1 MGCTGLGC
9 LAVLAVLC
17 GALGDAPSRGKS
29 LVPAPGGLDGHPRS
43 LGRGGPFAGATV
55 ALGCEWV
62 PALQQREGLVQARGK
77 ELGSG
82 VTVCGS
88 KCGTLLYAWV
98 SASFTLLRIAG
109 RGCPVVVYRCF
120 GEGFVSFCSCT
131 CLYKSI
137 YTYTFICIHIC
148 VCGRRA
154 INLSPYPDE
163 MSPRM
168 QSRVSS

>member
-1 MGCTGLGC
+1 MVPGEGR
-9 LAVLAVLC
+9 AVC
-17 GALGDAPSRGKS
+17 RCHS
-29 LVPAPGGLDGHPRS
+29 
-43 LGRGGPFAGATV
+43 
-55 ALGCEWV
+55 
-62 PALQQREGLVQARGK
+62 
-77 ELGSG
+77 GSG
-82 VTVCGS
+82 VQVGS
-88 KCGTLLYAWV
+88 SSPAGRGSGSGQGQGAGIWSHRVWQQVWDATPCLGFCFMLA
-98 SASFTLLRIAG
+98 LLRIAG

-137 YTYTFICIHIC
+137 YTYTFVCIHIC